1 MTKSVDLTDELL
13 ASLEEAAEIVAGTK
27 VVSRVW
33 APPATVD
40 VKAIRGR
47 AGLSQVSFARRY
59 GFSPDAVRD
68 WEQGR
73 RRPEQAARTP
83 LMMIDARAEADHRR
97 RDREVP
103 AGPEHQPRPDPRVPE
118 VSG

>member
-1 MTKSVDLTDELL
+1 MTKRVDLSNELL
-13 ASLEEAAEIVAGTK
+13 ASLEEGVEILAGTQPPA
-27 VVSRVW
+27 RFW

-47 AGLSQVSFARRY
+47 RGLSQVAFARHY

-73 RRPEQAARTP
+73 RRPEQAART
-83 LMMIDARAEADHRR
+83 LLLMIDKEPEAV
-97 RDREVP
+97 E
-103 AGPEHQPRPDPRVPE
+103 RVLE
-118 VSG
+118 MA

>member
-1 MTKSVDLTDELL
+1 MTKSVDLTSELL

-27 VVSRVW
+27 VASRVW
-33 APPATVD
+33 APPASVD

-47 AGLSQVSFARRY
+47 AGLSQVAFARRY

-73 RRPEQAARTP
+73 RRPEQAARTL
-83 LMMIDARAEADHRR
+83 LMMIDKEPEAV
-97 RDREVP
+97 E
-103 AGPEHQPRPDPRVPE
+103 RVLA
-118 VSG
+118 VA

>member
-27 VVSRVW
+27 VASRVW
-33 APPATVD
+33 VPPASVD

-47 AGLSQVSFARRY
+47 AGLSQVAFARRY

-73 RRPEQAARTP
+73 RRPEQAARTL
-83 LMMIDARAEADHRR
+83 LMMIDKEPEAV
-97 RDREVP
+97 E
-103 AGPEHQPRPDPRVPE
+103 RVLA
-118 VSG
+118 VA